1 MKLTNLYNY
10 YADYLG
16 GGSIIPD
23 EMDYLLEIVEFVAD
37 YFSHSKYNFYIT
49 NKTHFQPETQNN
61 IIFLSGSEAKTHL
74 DTDNFLLCFSNF
86 LINSHDK
93 RYLPFP
99 LGLNKFVN
107 KTIKNGLN
115 LTPFNE
121 RKYDCFFA
129 GFIHPSRFEF
139 ANAIKKLGG
148 NNYFH
153 FTTGNNLQSFEQDLT
168 PEEYLN
174 IAANSKIMLCPAGGL
189 HTTSYRYFESLY
201 CKNIA
206 IYPKNNYHSL
216 FFEKQNPLAY
226 SINSW
231 NDINDDL
238 IKTLIYEYNN
248 RKEYLEK
255 YFKNISS
262 KYGVVQFLI
271 KSIEG
276 INEI

>member
-1 MKLTNLYNY
+1 MRLTNLYNY

-49 NKTHFQPETQNN
+49 NKTDFQPETQNN
-61 IIFLSGSEAKTHL
+61 IIFLSGSEARTQL
-74 DTDNFLLCFSNF
+74 GTDNFLLCFSNF
-86 LINSHDK
+86 LINSPDK

-99 LGLNKFVN
+99 LGLNKFIN
-107 KTIKNGLN
+107 KTLKKGLD
-115 LTPFNE
+115 LIPFNE
-121 RKYDCFFA
+121 REYDCFFA

-139 ANAIKKLGG
+139 VNALKKLNG

-168 PEEYLN
+168 PEDYLN
-174 IAANSKIMLCPAGGL
+174 IAVNSKIMLCPAGGL

-206 IYPKNNYHSL
+206 IYPKNDYHSL

-231 NDINDDL
+231 NDINDELVTNL
-238 IKTLIYEYNN
+238 INDYNN
-248 RKEYLEK
+248 RERYLENF
-255 YFKNISS
+255 FKNISS
-262 KYGVVQFLI
+262 KYGVAQFVI
-271 KSIEG
+271 KSIESL
-276 INEI
+276 NEI